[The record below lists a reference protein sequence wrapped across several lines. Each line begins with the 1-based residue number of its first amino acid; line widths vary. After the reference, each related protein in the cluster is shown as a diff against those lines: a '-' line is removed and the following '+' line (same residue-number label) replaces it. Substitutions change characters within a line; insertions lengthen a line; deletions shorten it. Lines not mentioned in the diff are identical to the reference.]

1 MQPPRSSNFFDS
13 LPPTGPITKW
23 GSIAIILVSLVGS
36 LTQRHLG
43 FGLSDLIFSS
53 AHVLD
58 LELWRLFTYPLVHS
72 QPFGLA
78 IGVFVFWLFG
88 KMFEAR
94 WGSENFLKY
103 IVLSAVGAAVLAI
116 PLSFLFNAIMPF
128 RDLGYAEGTGPI
140 IDAILVH
147 LAVTAPNSNIL
158 FGFVL
163 PMRSRTIIY
172 VILGFELVVGIMTGA
187 TGLST
192 TVGGIVMGY
201 LLTTG
206 NWRPETI
213 WAKWQAKKNPRHGF
227 YVVKPPDDTLH

>member
-1 MQPPRSSNFFDS
+1 MV
-13 LPPTGPITKW
+13 I
-23 GSIAIILVSLVGS
+23 VSLVS
-36 LTQRHLG
+36 TYTQRE
-43 FGLSDLIFSS
+43 FGVGWKDLAFTT

-58 LELWRLFTYPLVHS
+58 LEVWRLFTYPLVHS

-78 IGVFVFWLFG
+78 IGVFIFWLFG

-94 WGSENFLKY
+94 WGTENFLKY
-103 IVLSAVGAAVLAI
+103 IALSAVGAAVLAV
-116 PLSFLFNAIMPF
+116 PLSFLFNVIMPF
-128 RDLGYAEGTGPI
+128 QDIGYAEGTSPI

-187 TGLST
+187 AGLST
-192 TVGGIVMGY
+192 TVGGIIMGY

-206 NWRPETI
+206 NWRPDRI
-213 WAKWQAKKNPRHGF
+213 WAKWHAKKNPRRGF